1 VAAIPGSVTERIR
14 FSREGRIGTWLQA
27 IPFLVLWVGFVLVP
41 VVLLFVWSFWH
52 ETEFWMRPGFTLD
65 AYRDFFSGVR
75 FQVFIRTIRVAVIT
89 VLIILPFAYA
99 FAFVM
104 QRVLPLWERTVIF
117 ILLTA
122 PFFTSFEAR
131 MFIWRSILG
140 RTGLVNS
147 LLVGSGLTSTPIDVL
162 LFTEGAVIF
171 GLAVGY
177 YPFMIFP
184 ILMSLG
190 TIENQLIEASGDLG
204 GSPWQTFREVVLPL
218 SFPGVMAGCIFVF
231 VSILGEAVIS
241 QLLGGGSVTLLGLV
255 IPDTLFGFRYPLAA
269 AMSTVL
275 IALSLGAVLL
285 LNRLLRGGRLL
296 SMLSHERGEV

>member
-1 VAAIPGSVTERIR
+1 MATVPRGVDNRVRLSIPGQA
-14 FSREGRIGTWLQA
+14 GNWLQA
-27 IPFLVLWVGFVLVP
+27 VPFLVLWAGFVLVP
-41 VVLLFVWSFWH
+41 VLLLLVWSFWR
-52 ETEFWMRPGFTLD
+52 ETEFWMEPAFTLD
-65 AYRDFFSGVR
+65 AYHSFFSGIR
-75 FQVFIRTIRVAVIT
+75 LQVFLRTVGFAVLT

-104 QRVLPLWERTVIF
+104 QRVLPLWERTLVF
-117 ILLTA
+117 VLLTA

-147 LLVGSGLTSTPIDVL
+147 ALTGSGLTSAPIEGL
-162 LFTEGAVIF
+162 LFTDGAVIF

-177 YPFMIFP
+177 FPFMIFP

-190 TIENQLIEASGDLG
+190 TIENALFEASGDLG

-231 VSILGEAVIS
+231 VSILGESVIP
-241 QLLGGGSVTLLGLV
+241 QLLGGGSVTLLGRV

-275 IALSLGAVLL
+275 ILLSFGAVLV
-285 LNRLLRGGRLL
+285 LNRLLGGGRLL
-296 SMLSHERGEV
+296 SMLSHERSEV

>member
-1 VAAIPGSVTERIR
+1 
-14 FSREGRIGTWLQA
+14 
-27 IPFLVLWVGFVLVP
+27 
-41 VVLLFVWSFWH
+41 
-52 ETEFWMRPGFTLD
+52 
-65 AYRDFFSGVR
+65 
-75 FQVFIRTIRVAVIT
+75 
-89 VLIILPFAYA
+89 
-99 FAFVM
+99 
-104 QRVLPLWERTVIF
+104 VLPVWERTIIF

-147 LLVGSGLTSTPIDVL
+147 VLVGSGLSSTPIDAL

-177 YPFMIFP
+177 FPFMIFP

-204 GSPWQTFREVVLPL
+204 GSPRQTFREVILPL

-231 VSILGEAVIS
+231 VSVLGEAVIP

-275 IALSLGAVLL
+275 IALSLSAVLL